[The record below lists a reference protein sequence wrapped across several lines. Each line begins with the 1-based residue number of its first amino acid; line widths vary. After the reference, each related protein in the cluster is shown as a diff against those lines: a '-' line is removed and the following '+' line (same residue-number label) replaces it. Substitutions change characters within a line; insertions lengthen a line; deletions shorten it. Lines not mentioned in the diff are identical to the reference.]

1 MAFLDNSGDIILDAI
16 LTSTGRKRMAQGRFR
31 ITKYALGD
39 DEINYSLYNK
49 NHVSGG
55 AYYDLEILQTP
66 IKEATD
72 AGINYGLTSHTRTDL
87 LYMPEIKV
95 NKLLNESSLVTGN
108 VHVLSANQETTEK
121 LKAVFGK
128 TNYIL
133 EAGSSTSTKVIVEMG
148 IDSPDIAQTKENQR
162 SYLGATNLIDKSM
175 YVFADSRFINTVLGP
190 PKTATFTN
198 TTDGKVKVNFG
209 SLRQSSA
216 TSVAFGVKNY
226 SAYIV
231 STVPNNITQNDTVDV
246 STYTAVRG
254 PKSAASAINLTIPVE
269 LMATSTG
276 VSDIKYAL
284 YGTQGEIL
292 YGGSNKYDYIDTM
305 VYLEGSTTSARV
317 QIPVRIIR
325 YAGT

>member
-16 LTSTGRKRMAQGRFR
+16 LTSTGRKRMAQGKFR

-49 NHVSGG
+49 NHPSGG

-66 IKEATD
+66 VKEATD

-108 VHVLSANQETTEK
+108 VHVLSTNQETTEK

-128 TNYIL
+128 TSYIL
-133 EAGSSTSTKVIVEMG
+133 EAGSSTSTKLIVEMG
-148 IDSPDIAQTKENQR
+148 IDSPDLAQTKENQR
-162 SYLGATNLIDKSM
+162 SYLGATNLIDKSL
-175 YVFADSRFINTVLGP
+175 YVYADSRFINNVLGP

-209 SLRQSSA
+209 SLKPSSG
-216 TSVAFGVKNY
+216 TSVGFGIKNY
-226 SAYIV
+226 SAYV
-231 STVPNNITQNDTVDV
+231 VATVPNNITENSAVDV
-246 STYTAVRG
+246 SAYTAVRG
-254 PKSAASAINLTIPVE
+254 PKSAASAINLAVPVE

-284 YGTQGEIL
+284 YGTQGEAL
-292 YGGSNKYDYIDTM
+292 YGGSNLYDYIDTT
-305 VYLEGSTTSARV
+305 VYLEGTTTSARAQV
-317 QIPVRIIR
+317 SIRIIR

>member
-1 MAFLDNSGDIILDAI
+1 MKQGE
-16 LTSTGRKRMAQGRFR
+16 TS
-31 ITKYALGD
+31 
-39 DEINYSLYNK
+39 
-49 NHVSGG
+49 
-55 AYYDLEILQTP
+55 
-66 IKEATD
+66 
-72 AGINYGLTSHTRTDL
+72 
-87 LYMPEIKV
+87 
-95 NKLLNESSLVTGN
+95 
-108 VHVLSANQETTEK
+108 
-121 LKAVFGK
+121 
-128 TNYIL
+128 YIL
-133 EAGSSTSTKVIVEMG
+133 EAGSSTSTKIIVEIG

-162 SYLGATNLIDKSM
+162 SYLGATNLLDKSM
-175 YVFADSRFINTVLGP
+175 YVFADNRFINTVLGP

-231 STVPNNITQNDTVDV
+231 STVPNNITQSDTVDV
-246 STYTAVRG
+246 SAYTAVRG